1 MRTTKSVRASEAGSL
16 DEDVGAIA
24 AARGCQV
31 DALLGD
37 AWEKPSGKKPQ
48 RAPIVAGH
56 PSQMPTD
63 AEELA
68 RCLADP
74 EWRLFSGCLYQ
85 IIVKGEPV
93 KDADGNEIDEGE
105 SFVQPF
111 KPNQAQRRFIKRLWH
126 RNLILKA
133 RQLGFTTLIA
143 IMWLDH
149 ALFNGNQRCGMIA
162 QDRETAES
170 IFRDKVVF
178 AYDHLPEEIRE
189 RFPLARASTKELL
202 FAHNNSSIRVATS
215 VRGGTIHR
223 LHVSEFGKICAKFP
237 HKAEEVVTGSFQA
250 VPQSGIIVVESTA
263 EGTDGEFYKMCQRA
277 QALVAGKTLLTR
289 SQYRFHFYAWWQD
302 PSYTMDPAGVP
313 ISDELHDYFN
323 GIEAD
328 SDCKIDQGQRAW
340 YTEKQRN
347 DFAGAEERMWREY
360 PSTPGEAFQ
369 QSTMGNYFAKEIAY
383 LRKRG
388 GITQV
393 PVLDLPVYTFWD
405 IGRKDG
411 TAIWFMQRLRQ
422 EDRFIGYFEDH
433 NADLRAYAVELQ
445 RRGFVYG
452 MHFLPHDAG
461 HQRLSDT
468 NKSTRQMLQDLLPG
482 HGFYVLPPITE
493 LMTGI
498 YQTRKHLKTAWFD
511 IDATAQGIERLTNYK
526 KKWSTAEARY
536 LDNTPEKSNGCSE
549 GADAFR
555 QYAQATEL
563 GLLDSLTNNRGY
575 QEAPTPTC
583 Y

>member
-1 MRTTKSVRASEAGSL
+1 MATKTKRALQDPGTL
-16 DEDVGAIA
+16 DEDDAVIQVEQGRDLDAQLDCSWDKTAKRPKRGPHVRPA
-24 AARGCQV
+24 AQ
-31 DALLGD
+31 L
-37 AWEKPSGKKPQ
+37 
-48 RAPIVAGH
+48 
-56 PSQMPTD
+56 PTNE
-63 AEELA
+63 EELA

-85 IIVKGEPV
+85 IIVKGE
-93 KDADGNEIDEGE
+93 DEDDE

-111 KPNQAQRRFIKRLWH
+111 RPNRAQRRFIRRLWH

-143 IMWLDH
+143 ILWLDH
-149 ALFNGNQRCGMIA
+149 ALWNANQRCGMIA
-162 QDRETAES
+162 QDRETAEA

-178 AYDHLPEEIRE
+178 AYDHMPEEIRE

-237 HKAEEVVTGSFQA
+237 QKAEEVVTGSFQA
-250 VPQSGIIVVESTA
+250 VPLSGIIVVESTA

-277 QALVAGKTLLTR
+277 QALVTGKALLTR

-302 PSYTMDPAGVP
+302 PAYTMSPAGVP
-313 ISDELHDYFN
+313 ISTELQDYFN
-323 GIEAD
+323 EIERLME
-328 SDCKIDQGQRAW
+328 CTIDGGQRAW
-340 YTEKQRN
+340 YAEKQRN

-360 PSTPGEAFQ
+360 PSTPAEAFQ
-369 QSTMGNYFAKEIAY
+369 QSVAGNYFAKELII

-405 IGRKDG
+405 IGRNDG
-411 TAIWFMQRLRQ
+411 SAIWFMQMLGQ
-422 EDRFIGYFEDH
+422 EDRFISYYEGH
-433 NADLRAYAVELQ
+433 NEDLRHYAAMLQ
-445 RRGFVYG
+445 GKGYVYG
-452 MHFLPHDAG
+452 AHFLPHDAN
-461 HQRLSDT
+461 QKKLSDY
-468 NKSTRQMLQDLLPG
+468 NKSVREQMQDLLPG
-482 HGFYVLPPITE
+482 QAFFIVPVVSQ
-493 LMTGI
+493 LMSGI
-498 YQTRKHLKTAWFD
+498 YAARKHLKTAWFD
-511 IDATAQGIERLTNYK
+511 VDGTKEGIERLSNYK
-526 KKWSTAEARY
+526 KKWSAADARY
-536 LDNTPEKSNGCSE
+536 MDDTPDKSNGCSE

-555 QYAQATEL
+555 QYAQAKEL
-563 GLLDSLTNNRGY
+563 GLIASLASTSGSYR
-575 QEAPTPTC
+575 EAPDPVC